1 MNNQLMR
8 QLNDGEHQLKQKNS
22 DLNRLKVEQDKA
34 DKAIKDLSRK
44 SDINKKEIE
53 QFVRELE
60 AERRQTS
67 TNQEGLSRKIKSMD

>member
-1 MNNQLMR
+1 MAEIANKKARELENMNNQLMR

-44 SDINKKEIE
+44 SDINKKEI
-53 QFVRELE
+53 
-60 AERRQTS
+60 
-67 TNQEGLSRKIKSMD
+67 